1 MYCPRCGQ
9 QQVSD
14 ELRFCSRCGCNLD
27 GVKAFVT
34 EDQSVPDTSLSVRRR
49 TVNLG
54 VVSMF
59 TTVILLSLGSLIAF
73 GVMVGGNLG
82 MAGGFL
88 ALVAALFANLIL
100 SSPIIRSVSALLSWE
115 EAPDGK
121 IAPRV
126 KEMAFGALLMF
137 LGTILSGFVVNFVPR
152 PIEGVAFLFTLLTV
166 FAVLLV
172 SSHSLMKAV
181 RNLITDDES
190 NTRTLARPAAAGG
203 ELAGGEA
210 EDPALVTTR
219 IPAQLFS
226 SRGTATAEIVPPP
239 SVTESTTRLLES
251 D

>member
-115 EAPDGK
+115 EPTDGK
-121 IAPRV
+121 TAPRV

-137 LGTILSGFVVNFVPR
+137 LGTIFSGFVVNFVPR
-152 PIEGVAFLFTLLTV
+152 PIEGVAFLFTLMTV
-166 FAVLLV
+166 FAVLLI

-181 RNLITDDES
+181 RNLISDDES
-190 NTRTLARPAAAGG
+190 KARKLTRPAAGLQ
-203 ELAGGEA
+203 LAGGEA

-219 IPAQLFS
+219 IPAQLFG

>member
-27 GVKAFVT
+27 GVKAFIA

-54 VVSMF
+54 VISMF

-88 ALVAALFANLIL
+88 ALVAAFLANIIL

-115 EAPDGK
+115 EPPDGK
-121 IAPRV
+121 SAPRV

-137 LGTILSGFVVNFVPR
+137 LGTILAGCIINFVPR
-152 PIEGVAFLFTLLTV
+152 PIEGVAFLFTLMTV

-172 SSHSLMKAV
+172 SSHSLMKVV
-181 RNLITDDES
+181 RKLITDDES
-190 NTRTLARPAAAGG
+190 KTRKLTRPSA
-203 ELAGGEA
+203 EVQLAGGEA

-219 IPAQLFS
+219 IPARLFS

-239 SVTESTTRLLES
+239 SVTEPTTKLLES